1 MVRKLNRKGYYF
13 IIDALIGSTIIFL
26 SLMIIIG
33 GNAKPPRVQ
42 YNYEM
47 AEEYTTFIMT
57 TKIQDLTNPY
67 VNKMIGNEIN
77 DTSLS
82 IMEQIDLF
90 YYNGQT
96 HNASGMIH
104 NLTESLIPE
113 KYGFSY
119 NILENSVSHNIY
131 TRPSSPNITEA
142 EIIISSRKITFLQID
157 SSTMFG
163 PALTEIKIWI

>member
-1 MVRKLNRKGYYF
+1 MRNFRRKGYYF
-13 IIDALIGSTIIFL
+13 VIDAFIGSTIIFI
-26 SLMIIIG
+26 SLMILLG
-33 GNAKPPRVQ
+33 GGVRPSKIQ

-82 IMEQIDLF
+82 IMEQVDLF
-90 YYNGQT
+90 YYNGQMQ
-96 HNASGMIH
+96 NASGMIH